1 MKCLVVDDS
10 NATLF
15 VTKKHMN
22 TLGFDVLEAKTIG
35 QCMTQLGEHDFDVH
49 VIDILLGEESGVD
62 LIRQLKA
69 QNDETPIIVL
79 TGSDDINKEKELKAL
94 GIADYLQKPT
104 TLEKLH
110 VSLTKIGL
118 IK

>member
-49 VIDILLGEESGVD
+49 VIDIFLGEESGV
-62 LIRQLKA
+62 
-69 QNDETPIIVL
+69 
-79 TGSDDINKEKELKAL
+79 DDINKEKELKAL